1 MLSQTS
7 SVDREGVHVRRSCNL
22 AFSPHK
28 EVNKYSVKEGG
39 GVWGDALSPRGETDY
54 FQGVVRVDVR
64 LSSKQPGDGM

>member
-39 GVWGDALSPRGETDY
+39 GCGGMPCPREGRLTTSKGLSE
-54 FQGVVRVDVR
+54 
-64 LSSKQPGDGM
+64 